1 MRYQTVF
8 LDAGG
13 VLVGPNWQRAS
24 DALARHGVVV
34 GASALAA
41 AEPAVKRQL
50 DVGPTVRRTTDE
62 QRGFLYFDLILTGAG
77 VPLSPATYAALA
89 ELKAFHDVE
98 NTWDAVPDEV
108 VPVLTRLRAAGLRIV
123 VVSNTNGTIR
133 RMFERVGLA
142 SRVDLIVD
150 SHEEGVEKPDPR
162 LFRIAMERSGATAE
176 ATIHC
181 GDLYEVDVVGA
192 RSAGLAA
199 VLLDA
204 AGLYPSAD
212 VPRVATLTE
221 YADALL
227 SGRLD

>member
-13 VLVGPNWQRAS
+13 VLVGPNWKRAS

-34 GASALAA
+34 DASALAA
-41 AEPAVKRQL
+41 AEPAVKRRL
-50 DVGPTVRRTTDE
+50 DVAPTVHTTTDE

-98 NTWDAVPDEV
+98 NTWDTVPDEA

-142 SRVDLIVD
+142 SYVDLIVD

-162 LFRIAMERSGATAE
+162 LFRIALERSGARAE

-199 VLLDA
+199 VLLDS
-204 AGLYPSAD
+204 AGLYPTAD
-212 VPRVATLTE
+212 VPRVASLTE

-227 SGRLD
+227 AGRLD